1 MTEERIHLLDS
12 EDFIWDPFE
21 YNWQMKYEELCEWIA
36 FNGHGGIRRGK
47 QNYSPLQGW
56 AEHQR
61 QLYKKYRNGEKTSL
75 TEERIEKLNAVG
87 FVFQSEEEA
96 TNQRG
101 PPRRHK

>member
-56 AEHQR
+56 AEHPR
-61 QLYKKYRNGEKTSL
+61 QLYKKYRNGETTSL
-75 TEERIEKLNAVG
+75 TEERKVECGRFCVS
-87 FVFQSEEEA
+87 V
-96 TNQRG
+96 RG
-101 PPRRHK
+101 GSNEPERSSKTP